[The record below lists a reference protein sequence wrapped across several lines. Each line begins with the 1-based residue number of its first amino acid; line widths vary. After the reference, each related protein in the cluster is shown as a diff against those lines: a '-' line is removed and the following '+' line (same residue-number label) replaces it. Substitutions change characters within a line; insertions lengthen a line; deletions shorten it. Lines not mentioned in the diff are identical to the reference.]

1 MPYHVNLALDNGVKP
16 SEIAEIVTHLAFY
29 SGWAHAMSAVA
40 VAKDVFGK
48 RGIGSDQLPPASGA
62 LLPIDEAAEDQ
73 RHLHRELDTLKHER
87 ASTMKRTLVTITIAT
102 FSLCGVM
109 AQVPNTQSNQNSS
122 DMNRIERAKKKS
134 QELFGAQSV
143 TNTSDPELISILQG
157 LIFGD
162 IFYVGNL
169 DDKTRELITITV
181 LTTNQTFP
189 QLEAHTNAALNIGVP
204 PMQIREAVYQSAP
217 FIGFP
222 KVLNALDTI
231 NKVFTSRGIVLPLE
245 NKGTVEEHERFEKGR
260 AMQFP
265 LYGDRMKEHMKDLPA
280 EFAEAIPRILTESGF
295 GDFYTRG
302 GLDTKTRELLIFCAL
317 ATLGGTERQ
326 MASHAVGN
334 LKVGNSKE
342 TLLSAMIHSYPYIGF
357 PRVANA
363 ISVIK
368 EAKVE

>member
-1 MPYHVNLALDNGVKP
+1 MLMRSYHGERQVWRIVHVP
-16 SEIAEIVTHLAFY
+16 SV
-29 SGWAHAMSAVA
+29 
-40 VAKDVFGK
+40 
-48 RGIGSDQLPPASGA
+48 
-62 LLPIDEAAEDQ
+62 AAEDQ
-73 RHLHRELDTLKHER
+73 RHLHRDLETLKQER
-87 ASTMKRTLVTITIAT
+87 ASTMKRTLLTSTIAT
-102 FSLCGVM
+102 FSVFGVM
-109 AQVPNTQSNQNSS
+109 AQVPNKQSNQNPS

-143 TNTSDPELISILQG
+143 TNTSDPELMSILQG
-157 LIFGD
+157 LIFGE

-181 LTTNQTFP
+181 LTTNQTLP
-189 QLEAHTNAALNIGVP
+189 QLKDHTNAALNIGVSP
-204 PMQIREAVYQSAP
+204 IQIREAVYQSAP

-231 NKVFTSRGIVLPLE
+231 NKVFTSRGIALPLE
-245 NKGTVEEHERFEKGR
+245 NKGTVEENERFEKGR
-260 AMQFP
+260 EMQFP
-265 LYGDRMKEHMKDLPA
+265 LYGDRMKESMKDLPA
-280 EFAEAIPRILTESGF
+280 EFAEAIPRILTESCF

-342 TLLSAMIHSYPYIGF
+342 TLLSAMVHSYPYIGF